1 MSAFRRLTFAGEAGM
16 SCPESLKCFFQSWK
30 WRKSGHGDHRLQR
43 GSGQPRAGLPARIDS
58 FEELIANYRPE
69 ERIRGLCR
77 RRVLGWIIAARC
89 LGVVPQIMLFLVL
102 ACLFLG
108 PLTCFLSWEW
118 AFMLLVWGTPVFA
131 IIFLVQST
139 ALGAIGLSFRW
150 QRQGCAIAA
159 ARTITLTGL
168 LLSLGCVALAVYY
181 GIGVQ
186 LLPRF

>member
-1 MSAFRRLTFAGEAGM
+1 MSH
-16 SCPESLKCFFQSWK
+16 PETLKNSFQSWK
-30 WRKSGHGDHRLQR
+30 GRKSGRGDYRLQR
-43 GSGQPRAGLPARIDS
+43 DCGQPRSGLPARIDA

-69 ERIRGLCR
+69 ERIRGLCDR
-77 RRVLGWIIAARC
+77 RALGWIIAARY
-89 LGVVPQIMLFLVL
+89 LGVLPQIILFLVL

-118 AFMLLVWGTPVFA
+118 AFLLLVWGTPVFA
-131 IIFLVQST
+131 IVFLVQST
-139 ALGAIGLSFRW
+139 ALRASGFSFRW
-150 QRQGCAIAA
+150 QRQSCAIAA

-181 GIGVQ
+181 GIGVR